1 MDALALVDTFG
12 VLSPHAVNYFVRQTR
27 ERIKKPLETHFHSD
41 FGMGVANTILALAAG
56 AEVVHCTVTGIG
68 ERAGNASMEEIVL
81 SLLTMYGIDVGM
93 RYEKLHGLSRLVR
106 ELSGLQIPSNRPVV
120 GEMLY
125 DVESGI
131 IANWV
136 RNCGQ
141 EHILEVFPFHW
152 ELVGQKPPEIVL
164 GKNSGVD
171 SIRDWLDRIGV
182 ETSEL
187 RTQEI
192 LLKVKEKS
200 LEKKGLLTEKEF
212 RAIVEAVLP
221 E

>member
-1 MDALALVDTFG
+1 
-12 VLSPHAVNYFVRQTR
+12 
-27 ERIKKPLETHFHSD
+27 LETHFHSD

-93 RYEKLHGLSRLVR
+93 RYEKLHGLSKLVR

-182 ETSEL
+182 EASEL